1 MPLPASS
8 SSRKPADD
16 EIDVYGL
23 THPGKVRETNEDH
36 FLVCQLRKQIDV
48 HLTSLPR
55 EGLAG
60 AGNERLA
67 FLAMVADGVGGR
79 AGGEA
84 ASRTAIQAITR
95 YVSESIDAYYTADT
109 RDHDAFAGA
118 LHGAAL
124 RVHNHLLEAGE
135 ANPKVAGMATTLTL
149 FIGLWPYIY
158 SLQVGDSRHYSFRDG
173 VLRQESRDQ
182 TVGQALV
189 DEGVLSDSQAVRLTV
204 APLLASS
211 IGGSESVPAVR
222 RIESGWGHVHM
233 LCSDGLTKHVSDD
246 RIRERLSAMT
256 SARQAC
262 EGLLQDALDGG
273 GTDNVT
279 IIVGRAVEK
288 G

>member
-1 MPLPASS
+1 MSEPDSS
-8 SSRKPADD
+8 PRKPDDD

-23 THPGKVRETNEDH
+23 THPGKVRTTNEDH
-36 FLVCQLRKQIDV
+36 FLVCNLRKQIDV

-55 EGLAG
+55 DEVA
-60 AGNERLA
+60 AASNERLA

-84 ASRTAIQAITR
+84 ASRTAIRAITR
-95 YVSESIDAYYTADT
+95 YVSQSIDAYYTADS

-118 LHGAAL
+118 LYGAAL
-124 RVHNHLLEAGE
+124 RVHDDLLEAGE
-135 ANPKVAGMATTLTL
+135 ADPSVAGMATTLTL
-149 FIGLWPYIY
+149 FIGVWPHIY

-189 DEGVLSDSQAVRLTV
+189 DEGVLTDSQAVRLTV
-204 APLLASS
+204 APLLSS
-211 IGGSESVPAVR
+211 TIGGSESAPAVK

-246 RIRERLSAMT
+246 RIGERLATMT
-256 SARQAC
+256 SARQVC
-262 EGLLQDALDGG
+262 EALLQDALDGG
-273 GTDNVT
+273 GADNIT

-288 G
+288 R

>member
-1 MPLPASS
+1 MPLPASPP
-8 SSRKPADD
+8 RKPADD

-84 ASRTAIQAITR
+84 ASRTAIQTITR

-211 IGGSESVPAVR
+211 IGGSESVPAVK

-246 RIRERLSAMT
+246 RIREHLSTMT

-262 EGLLQDALDGG
+262 EGLLQDALDDG

>member
-1 MPLPASS
+1 MPLPAT
-8 SSRKPADD
+8 SSRKPNDD

-23 THPGKVRETNEDH
+23 THRGKVRESNQDH

-48 HLTSLPR
+48 HLTSLSR
-55 EGLAG
+55 DALAG

-67 FLAMVADGVGGR
+67 FLLMVADGVGGQ

-135 ANPKVAGMATTLTL
+135 ADPKVAGMSTTLTL

-158 SLQVGDSRHYSFRDG
+158 SLQVGDSRHYSLREG

-189 DEGVLSDSQAVRLTV
+189 DEGLLSDSQAVRLTV

-211 IGGSESVPAVR
+211 IGGPESVPAVR

-246 RIRERLSAMT
+246 RIHERLATMI

-262 EGLLQDALDGG
+262 EALLQDALDDG
-273 GTDNVT
+273 GTDNIT

-288 G
+288 E